1 MTPKSKYFKPLNF
14 TFLKNAH
21 SSNRPIDLNTFQL
34 RSWITFEK
42 ERIGH
47 IIGGEVY
54 FYISVNPKEIDKG
67 NEGCLRYKPV
77 LWKKFGTHIEA
88 KEAVAKNSREIWH
101 TLDIFHPLKTN
112 QERNEV
118 NLY

>member
-1 MTPKSKYFKPLNF
+1 MTPKNKYFKPL
-14 TFLKNAH
+14 TFSFIKNAN
-21 SSNRPIDLNTFQL
+21 SSKQIDLDKLQL
-34 RSWITFEK
+34 RSWITFDK
-42 ERIGH
+42 VRIGH
-47 IIGGEVY
+47 ILGGEVY
-54 FYISVNPKEIDKG
+54 FYITVHPQEMDND

-112 QERNEV
+112 QERKEV
-118 NLY
+118 NIY

>member
-1 MTPKSKYFKPLNF
+1 MTHKNKYFKPLVF
-14 TFLKNAH
+14 GFIKNSH
-21 SSNRPIDLNTFQL
+21 SSQTISIDKFQL
-34 RSWITFEK
+34 RSWIMFEK

-54 FYISVNPKEIDKG
+54 FYISINPEEMDNDNK
-67 NEGCLRYKPV
+67 GCLRYEPV

-112 QERNEV
+112 QSRNEV

>member
-1 MTPKSKYFKPLNF
+1 MTPKSKYFKPI
-14 TFLKNAH
+14 TFVFIKNTH
-21 SSNRPIDLNTFQL
+21 SSKPIDLDRFQL

-47 IIGGEVY
+47 ILGGEVY
-54 FYISVNPKEIDKG
+54 FYISVNPQEMG
-67 NEGCLRYKPV
+67 NDNEVCLRYKPV

-112 QERNEV
+112 PERKEV
-118 NLY
+118 KLY